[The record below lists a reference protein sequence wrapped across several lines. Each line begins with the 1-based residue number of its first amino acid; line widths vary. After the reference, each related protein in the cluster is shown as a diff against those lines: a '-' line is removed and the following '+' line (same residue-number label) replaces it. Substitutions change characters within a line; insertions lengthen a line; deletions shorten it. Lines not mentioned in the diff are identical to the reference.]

1 MIVTVTTE
9 VTEIDAA
16 SQAHQQRK
24 QDEKKTPL
32 RLVEAG
38 HLLQDRID
46 YFHESLCSGCDVVGD
61 LIIWALGFL

>member
-9 VTEIDAA
+9 VTEVDAA
-16 SQAHQQRK
+16 PQAHQQRK

-46 YFHESLCSGCDVVGD
+46 YFHESLCSGGVVVRD
-61 LIIWALGFL
+61 PIIRVSGFL